1 MENNVDLIACLP
13 SFLAGYGEIKEILK
27 AEEPEFSL
35 LWDNTKRALYNQFI
49 TTADEKGIAGY
60 ERLLGLLPESSDS
73 LEQRRARV
81 MSKWLAKLPYTY
93 KALIERLKA
102 LCGDDFS
109 LYCDFE
115 KYILRL
121 LVHFREYSSFL
132 EVKKLFRE
140 MLPANIFYV
149 AVNSVSA
156 SMDGRARLYSSVAL
170 SRKHKRILVNVKR

>member
-1 MENNVDLIACLP
+1 MDLIARLP
-13 SFLAGYGEIKEILK
+13 PFLTKYGEMKEILK

-35 LWDNTKRALYNQFI
+35 LWDNTKRAICNQFI

-60 ERLLGLLPESSDS
+60 ERLLSILPESTDS

-81 MSKWLAKLPYTY
+81 MSKWLARLPYTY

-115 KYILRL
+115 NYTLRL
-121 LVHFREYSSFL
+121 LVHFRAYSSFL
-132 EVKKLFRE
+132 EVKKLLRE

-156 SMDGRARLYSSVAL
+156 DMDGRARLYSSVAL
-170 SRKHKRILVNVKR
+170 SRKYKRISVNVKR